1 MIQDTNSW
9 EVLSLSLPHDSKYQA
24 PSMDA
29 ELQRATFIHRKGIR
43 EIKTLKSRI
52 HMSRAPLYLRTLRS
66 PQMSI
71 CASLPHK
78 PCKSHQCLSQA
89 PLNSGPLMPAETRLA
104 LAALQEQG
112 GQDRA
117 VLESYYFCR
126 KKLGTE
132 RKYSTCGLE
141 ASLKD
146 SAMLPCSATKQKDW
160 IKRCPF
166 PPATSPLPHPTCI
179 HLQDK
184 DLTPSHL
191 PQNGC
196 LETAGPESK
205 AALHHL
211 FDCKCLNSPTEV
223 IRALRQRGVDSAMVE
238 NVINVALSWTALQ
251 LWSCCC
257 LVLGLL
263 LTPPSFL
270 NSEVHYR
277 ETLFGFPCLRVLWCS
292 CHHRSCC
299 WDSTS
304 SLTIWKDFTE
314 RGSIF
319 LASCWSKSMY
329 FSFSPLNQRI
339 QLRQRYWVF
348 HICCCWVDEHSYLLE
363 NNIRALLIPTKEL
376 LFLLHGLLGELRTF
390 RGGESK
396 FSSWVLL
403 QTPKPLHVHLLL
415 NNEGRSVW
423 ERLSSSKRNV

>member
-1 MIQDTNSW
+1 M
-9 EVLSLSLPHDSKYQA
+9 LSLSLPHHSKYQA

-29 ELQRATFIHRKGIR
+29 ELQQPTFIHCKGIR
-43 EIKTLKSRI
+43 EIKPLKSRI
-52 HMSRAPLYLRTLRS
+52 HMSCARLYLRTLGS
-66 PQMSI
+66 PQMSV

-78 PCKSHQCLSQA
+78 PCRSHWCSSQA
-89 PLNSGPLMPAETRLA
+89 PLSSGPLMPAETRLA

-126 KKLGTE
+126 KKLGTQ

-141 ASLKD
+141 ASLQD
-146 SAMLPCSATKQKDW
+146 SAMPPPLSYQAGGLDQGMPLPAAS
-160 IKRCPF
+160 
-166 PPATSPLPHPTCI
+166 SPLPHPTCT

-223 IRALRQRGVDSAMVE
+223 ISVLRQRGVDPAMVE
-238 NVINVALSWTALQ
+238 NVINVALSWTARR

-277 ETLFGFPCLRVLWCS
+277 EMLFGFPCLRVL
-292 CHHRSCC
+292 
-299 WDSTS
+299 
-304 SLTIWKDFTE
+304 
-314 RGSIF
+314 
-319 LASCWSKSMY
+319 
-329 FSFSPLNQRI
+329 
-339 QLRQRYWVF
+339 
-348 HICCCWVDEHSYLLE
+348 
-363 NNIRALLIPTKEL
+363 
-376 LFLLHGLLGELRTF
+376 
-390 RGGESK
+390 
-396 FSSWVLL
+396 
-403 QTPKPLHVHLLL
+403 
-415 NNEGRSVW
+415 
-423 ERLSSSKRNV
+423 